1 VHASQLPNRLKHA
14 GYKKRKKLLNRNF
27 INQGGSGGGGSGVDV
42 AASLQRE
49 KDQDD
54 LDRTCGFHLFNDGP
68 EKLGWL
74 INFNTC
80 SIEDKDSGQL
90 CSAVACY
97 FICQSGEMFKCKIQ
111 YSPYLYLQ
119 VKDDRELEVEA
130 YLRRKFEG
138 EVCLHASLLTVTS
151 QYSSSYLCCLLCPD
165 AAMGQVALLF

>member
-1 VHASQLPNRLKHA
+1 
-14 GYKKRKKLLNRNF
+14 
-27 INQGGSGGGGSGVDV
+27 VDL

-97 FICQSGEMFKCKIQ
+97 FICQSGEMFKCKLQ

-138 EVCLHASLLTVTS
+138 VLHVDASLLTLL
-151 QYSSSYLCCLLCPD
+151 QPAEASYAGSGFVPCALD
-165 AAMGQVALLF
+165 ALRQHEVALLALQP